1 VSLGVDANGNETFV
15 NTCDPPV
22 PMVVSATDRPVT
34 FSVEII
40 MKSLNVSAGADV
52 VFLAS
57 VTLTETME
65 MKSGAS
71 LSMNGT
77 VTLTVASIVATQNS
91 TITAEGGAS
100 IIVTGNMTASGFLNK
115 KKKKRGEKI
124 VTFF

>member
-115 KKKKRGEKI
+115 KKKKEGKKL
-124 VTFF
+124 

>member
-1 VSLGVDANGNETFV
+1 MSLGVDANGNETFV

-115 KKKKRGEKI
+115 KKKKEGKKL
-124 VTFF
+124 